1 MGVKGLLTY
10 IIVNKIFQKVE
21 LSLLAQNVRCAT
33 GKQPKL
39 LCDFFN
45 LEPRFWRPPTQILT
59 AWGDYPEY
67 AKLYGGD
74 FNLFADRVR
83 CFVAGLRYIGVEP
96 VFFVDGRRGSDDNFE
111 GKLHVLKQ
119 RYQQKLSTLEA
130 MQQVCNGSQAI
141 FPAFHCCDTIISQ
154 CLMSLEEVGATIVHC
169 NGEADPEM
177 ISYAHCHEESLGIL
191 SSDSDFA
198 ISSGTVMF
206 PVECFDCEHT
216 LNLSGV
222 VIDDKPG
229 EITCMVVCPSDVA
242 LHLGIRESQLPDL
255 ASLCGNDYTRDLVH
269 QFFVLTQLGLE
280 GSAIDDIAVW
290 LQDKKIPL
298 LDYQPMREMC
308 IRHPELKTA
317 MEQSYSNYTMEF
329 KEVVPNSEKKAA
341 SPLYPEFTERRFLAL
356 VKNGVCWLPCCYES
370 ITLGQPCFSDV
381 TLPLRK
387 ALYFLLGLERVR
399 EIGRSLNCACKD
411 VFVPVCVNVP
421 NELEM
426 GIECLYA
433 LRKLSQDGK
442 IVGLYKLMTETLRLQ
457 TVTEVHD
464 IVKEII
470 ENAIVFTDISWP
482 KLQVAMLCTCL
493 RQICYL
499 NVISQPPMNLLDS
512 ELDALLV
519 ACLTCSTGEI
529 PPHFTE
535 IKPSM
540 RTISISEWFSLT
552 VDYCYQLS
560 SLLDLKGNKT
570 EPRHLFYPMAFVSY
584 HIAIEASKEDHNT
597 SIGYIQNAMETV
609 LHLRTVKNLRSVIFT
624 TTDDFPFPFV
634 MSLFAEALD
643 EVALNKLLLLPKVMT
658 SDSEDS
664 DDESS
669 TDYEASSGDE
679 HLSTSEEV
687 SCGSELGNIINA
699 IHSYESKGQSRASVN
714 DELPI
719 LEHRETIL
727 KLISEFQFVCIG
739 GETGCGKSSQV
750 PQFILQEAS
759 CSDPPQ
765 QVKVLVNQPNLL
777 AAKRLAERVSD
788 ERLESLGEEVGYC
801 SSLEKYPAD
810 KEISLTF
817 CTTEYMLQV
826 CLHIMQSHCNN
837 A

>member
-1 MGVKGLLTY
+1 MGVKGLWTY
-10 IIVNKIFQKVE
+10 IRENEIFRKVE
-21 LSLLAQNVRCAT
+21 LLLLAQNVRCAT
-33 GKQPKL
+33 RKQPKL

-45 LEPRFWRPPTQILT
+45 LQPSFWDSPTEALI
-59 AWGDYPEY
+59 AFGDYPEHAY
-67 AKLYGGD
+67 LYGGD

-96 VFFVDGRRGSDDNFE
+96 VFFVDGRRGSDDSFE

-119 RYQQKLSTLEA
+119 RHQQKLSTLED

-141 FPAFHCCDTIISQ
+141 FQAFHCCDTIVSQ

-216 LNLSGV
+216 LNLTGV

-242 LHLGIRESQLPDL
+242 LHLGIRENQLPDL
-255 ASLCGNDYTRDLVH
+255 ASLCGNDYTRDLMH

-280 GSAIDDIAVW
+280 GSAVDDIAMW

-308 IRHPELKTA
+308 IWHPELKTA

-411 VFVPVCVNVP
+411 VYVPVCVNGTS
-421 NELEM
+421 EIEM
-426 GIECLYA
+426 GIQCLHV
-433 LRKLSQDGK
+433 LRKLNQEAK
-442 IVGLYKLMTETLRLQ
+442 IVGLYKLMSEALNLQ
-457 TVTEVHD
+457 AVNEVHA
-464 IVKEII
+464 IVKEISKCSF
-470 ENAIVFTDISWP
+470 VLTDISWP
-482 KLQVAMLCTCL
+482 KVQVAMLCTCL
-493 RQICYL
+493 RLIYYL

-540 RTISISEWFSLT
+540 RTITISEWFSLT

-584 HIAIEASKEDHNT
+584 HISIEANKEET
-597 SIGYIQNAMETV
+597 SIAYIQKAMETV
-609 LHLRTVKNLRSVIFT
+609 LNLHTVRNLRSVIFAT
-624 TTDDFPFPFV
+624 EEFSFPFV

-643 EVALNKLLLLPKVMT
+643 EVVSNKLLLLPKVH
-658 SDSEDS
+658 SEKGN
-664 DDESS
+664 DDEYSA
-669 TDYEASSGDE
+669 DCEASVEHE
-679 HLSTSEEV
+679 HLNTSEKV
-687 SCGSELGNIINA
+687 SCGSEFGTIINA
-699 IHSYESKGQSRASVN
+699 IRSYESKGKSRASVN

-759 CSDPPQ
+759 SSDPPQ
-765 QVKVLVNQPNLL
+765 QVKVLINQPNLL
-777 AAKRLAERVSD
+777 AAKRLAERVSE

-801 SSLEKYPAD
+801 SSLQRCPSD
-810 KEISLTF
+810 KETSLTF

-826 CLHIMQSHCNN
+826 CLLLHT
-837 A
+837 